1 MNIEEARIQ
10 AKALFNAMGI
20 SGPAEPHPYF
30 TSGATKRQPR
40 EIILRMIEAAAS
52 IKVPSS
58 CKVDVHVMVFS
69 FTDSLIFSAL
79 KQISSS
85 ESQNSNVCVR
95 ILTDWCQ
102 GGPGSK
108 RLLTEHESRPG
119 RLEIKYKLDY
129 PYYFCETTNSLIW
142 SYKHSKGLLH
152 HKMLSININGIP
164 IAMISGSYNWTTRA
178 REASYE
184 NIVLI
189 SCLTSSQLY
198 AMYNYEREFRQYWS
212 QVDASVTKE
221 QCKEIYYALGEYLK
235 GKVSSYEV
243 TSAVNNDQQCFI
255 LPVHLQTELGKNEDT
270 NSKCR
275 LAFSYTSCTLNGIG
289 KSHNGICPIN
299 QAQRFPLT
307 KPSMRTKN
315 VPLTLSMLSLDLINR
330 SRRGHVVLIA
340 MFGFSSRI
348 AEYDAILNAVKR
360 GVSAFILV
368 DRRASRSFVAKHR
381 VKQIDG
387 VSIKFSAKYM
397 HQKYIVCPQLKSLAV
412 GTANLTSD
420 SLYRHSESRF
430 LFNDEPRLVD
440 EFVKDFNRIWAKGRD
455 I

>member
-1 MNIEEARIQ
+1 MNTEEARIQ
-10 AKALFNAMGI
+10 AEALFNAMGI
-20 SGPAEPHPYF
+20 SGPAEPHSFF
-30 TSGATKRQPR
+30 TSAAAKKQPR
-40 EIILRMIEAAAS
+40 EIILKMIDAVGS

-79 KQISSS
+79 KKISSS
-85 ESQNSNVCVR
+85 ESQNNNVCVR
-95 ILTDWCQ
+95 ILSDWCQ

-108 RLLTEHESRPG
+108 RLLTEHESQPG
-119 RLEIKYKLDY
+119 RLEIKFKLDY
-129 PYYFCETTNSLIW
+129 PYYLCETNNKLIW

-152 HKMLSININGIP
+152 HKMLSVNINGMP

-184 NIVLI
+184 NIVLV

-198 AMYNYEREFRQYWS
+198 AMYSYEREFRQYWS
-212 QVDASVTKE
+212 RVDASVTKQ

-235 GKVSSYEV
+235 RKASSHEV
-243 TSAVNNDQQCFI
+243 NSAANKTQQCFV
-255 LPVHLQTELGKNEDT
+255 LPAHLQIKLGKSDDT

-289 KSHNGICPIN
+289 KSYNGICPIN
-299 QAQRFPLT
+299 QAQRFALT
-307 KPSMRTKN
+307 KPSMRTKS

-348 AEYDAILNAVKR
+348 AEYDAMLNAVKR
-360 GVSAFILV
+360 GVSVFVLV

-381 VKQIDG
+381 IKRVDG
-387 VSIKFSAKYM
+387 LSIKFSAKYM
-397 HQKYIVCPQLKSLAV
+397 HQKYIVCPQLKSLVV
-412 GTANLTSD
+412 GTANLTAD

-430 LFNDEPRLVD
+430 LFNDEPRLAD
-440 EFVKDFNRIWAKGRD
+440 EFVNDFYRIWKKSHD